1 MLATRS
7 SYPAPSPAH
16 PPTPPPP
23 PTCLPACL
31 PTCLCVPP
39 TEREE
44 LEQQAQEE
52 AEEEEMR
59 GEMMDSP
66 AKRQRLEEG
75 AARRHR
81 WVGGGVGSAFDQL
94 EIPQEQQQ
102 QSTSHKTAVS
112 PALLQSHVGKN
123 VILV

>member
-1 MLATRS
+1 LL
-7 SYPAPSPAH
+7 
-16 PPTPPPP
+16 P
-23 PTCLPACL
+23 PTCLPVC
-31 PTCLCVPP
+31 P

-52 AEEEEMR
+52 AEEEETR

-81 WVGGGVGSAFDQL
+81 WVGAGGWVGGWGVLF
-94 EIPQEQQQ
+94 
-102 QSTSHKTAVS
+102 T
-112 PALLQSHVGKN
+112 
-123 VILV
+123 